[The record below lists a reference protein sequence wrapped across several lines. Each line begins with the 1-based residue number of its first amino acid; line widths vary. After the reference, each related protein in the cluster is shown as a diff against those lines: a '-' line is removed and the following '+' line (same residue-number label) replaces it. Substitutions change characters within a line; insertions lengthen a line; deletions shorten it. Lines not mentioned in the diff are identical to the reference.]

1 VYDECRRREEEE
13 NMRGGGVCV
22 YYAKYDWMC
31 VSVRITRKKTRNF
44 QMENTMLKGRFSE
57 QQEQILQLMSKV
69 DHEEV

>member
-1 VYDECRRREEEE
+1 
-13 NMRGGGVCV
+13 MRGWGYVCI
-22 YYAKYDWMC
+22 MLIMIEC
-31 VSVRITRKKTRNF
+31 VFYLRMTRKTRKKTRNF